1 MAIITLASWDWFKR
15 FDGTKLKKRGDEYDE
30 LKSALGDAMLEQAC
44 KYVLHL
50 LLRASPPATK
60 NFYRLLVTRLFPSVR
75 RHVDYV
81 EIGSPLTN
89 KHYIAAPHGEIYGLD
104 HDMVREGKRRRHE
117 TLQEKKSNVEFPRFA
132 STLGCP
138 PS

>member
-1 MAIITLASWDWFKR
+1 M
-15 FDGTKLKKRGDEYDE
+15 
-30 LKSALGDAMLEQAC
+30 
-44 KYVLHL
+44 
-50 LLRASPPATK
+50 
-60 NFYRLLVTRLFPSVR
+60 R

-104 HDMVREGKRRRHE
+104 HDMVREGKSRKHE